1 VGFSQ
6 SDAGADLTRHL
17 IARGKRRIAFAAV
30 QMDPRTLQRQA
41 GWRAVMQAEGLFD
54 PTLEWMNPA
63 PSSMALG
70 GLMFGQI
77 MGQTPP
83 IDAIFF
89 CNDDLAQGALLAANR
104 MQVAVPQRV
113 AIVGFNDLR
122 GSDLML
128 PPLTT
133 VHTPLDRIG
142 EEGAAMLLKL
152 MRHEAVPERC
162 IDVGYTVVVRQST

>member
-1 VGFSQ
+1 
-6 SDAGADLTRHL
+6 
-17 IARGKRRIAFAAV
+17 
-30 QMDPRTLQRQA
+30 M
-41 GWRAVMQAEGLFD
+41 
-54 PTLEWMNPA
+54 
-63 PSSMALG
+63 
-70 GLMFGQI
+70 
-77 MGQTPP
+77 
-83 IDAIFF
+83 
-89 CNDDLAQGALLAANR
+89 
-104 MQVAVPQRV
+104 PQRV

>member
-1 VGFSQ
+1 
-6 SDAGADLTRHL
+6 
-17 IARGKRRIAFAAV
+17 
-30 QMDPRTLQRQA
+30 
-41 GWRAVMQAEGLFD
+41 MQCEGLFD

-70 GLMFGQI
+70 GLLFEQI
-77 MGQTPP
+77 IGQTPP

-104 MQVAVPQRV
+104 MKVDVPQRV

-133 VHTPLDRIG
+133 VHTPLARIG
-142 EEGAAMLLKL
+142 EEAAGLLLKL
-152 MRHEAVPERC
+152 MRREAVTQRSV
-162 IDVGYTVVVRQST
+162 DVGYTVVVRQSS